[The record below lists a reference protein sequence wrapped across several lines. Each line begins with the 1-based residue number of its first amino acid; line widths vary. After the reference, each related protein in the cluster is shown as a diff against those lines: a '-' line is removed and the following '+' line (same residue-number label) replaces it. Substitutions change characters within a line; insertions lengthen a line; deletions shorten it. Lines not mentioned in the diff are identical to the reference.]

1 MMRKVK
7 ISNLEIGNG
16 TPKIMGILNVSPE
29 SFYKESISI
38 GKKIISERA
47 LQMEKEGA
55 DIIDIGGMSTA
66 PYLYTVIS
74 VEKELKRIRN
84 SVNAVKEAC
93 RIPVSVDTPRA
104 DVAEASAELG
114 VDLIND
120 VTGLKYDDRMKEIV
134 SSTGLPVIIGAYG
147 HKSITYKSGDIF
159 ETMEILQ
166 ESLDLAREKGIS
178 DNKIIID
185 PLIGFFRSTGNNP
198 FFTKIAH
205 HSWCVRDLEIISGL
219 KRLSKISK
227 PICISVSRKSFIGKL
242 FNLTESERLIPSIII
257 QIICALNGASIIRT
271 HDVKETKI
279 GLELLQ
285 KITKDRGPNPGT
297 T

>member
-7 ISNLEIGNG
+7 ISHLEIGNG

-66 PYLYTVIS
+66 PYLDTVIS
-74 VEKELKRIRN
+74 VEEEVERIRN
-84 SVNAVKEAC
+84 SVKAVKEVC

-104 DVAEASAELG
+104 DVAKVSAELG

-120 VTGLKYDDRMKEIV
+120 VTGLKYDERMKEIV
-134 SSTGLPVIIGAYG
+134 FSTGLPVIIGAYG
-147 HKSITYKSGDIF
+147 RKSITYRSGDIF
-159 ETMEILQ
+159 ETIEILQ
-166 ESLDLAREKGIS
+166 ESLDLAHKKGIS

-205 HSWCVRDLEIISGL
+205 HSWYERDLEIISGL
-219 KRLSKISK
+219 MRLSKISK

-242 FNLTESERLIPSIII
+242 FNLTESERLIPSIIT

-279 GLELLQ
+279 GLELLK
-285 KITKDRGPNPGT
+285 KIT
-297 T
+297 